1 MTSIGAAL
9 GGISGVHA
17 TPYDADGAVD
27 VANLQRIVAHI
38 GRAGVPAIVTGGN
51 TGEYYALTS
60 DEVRLVQETAIAAN
74 AGRAVMIAA
83 VGRSLREAIAGGKA
97 AKAMGA
103 DLLMAHQPLDPF
115 AAPQA
120 QARYFLEIADAVE
133 LPLVAYI
140 RSNHIGVAEMALLAA
155 HPNIPAVK
163 FAVPDLQLLASCID
177 EIGSETIA
185 WICGLAESWAPAFYA
200 TGAVGFTSGLVN
212 VAPRFSLAVHAALQS
227 GDFAT
232 ARHLVA
238 QIAPFEKMRSKFAN
252 GANVT
257 VVKQAMNLIGIPVGP
272 VRAPGLERLDAEDA
286 ATLVKLIES
295 FKAAGMV
302 DSY

>member
-1 MTSIGAAL
+1 MTSISAAL

-27 VANLQRIVAHI
+27 VANLKRIVAHI
-38 GRAGVPAIVTGGN
+38 GRAGIHAIVTAGN
-51 TGEYYALTS
+51 TGEYYALTL

-74 AGRAVMIAA
+74 EGRAVMIAA

-120 QARYFLEIADAVE
+120 QARYFMEIADAVD
-133 LPLVAYI
+133 LPLLAYV
-140 RSNHIGVAEMALLAA
+140 RSSHIGIKELAMLA
-155 HPNIPAVK
+155 GHPNIPAVK

-177 EIGSETIA
+177 EIGSDTIA
-185 WICGLAESWAPAFYA
+185 WICGLAEGWAPAFYA
-200 TGAVGFTSGLVN
+200 TGAIGFTSGLVN

-227 GDFAT
+227 GDFAE
-232 ARHLVA
+232 ARRLVA

-252 GANVT
+252 GTNVT
-257 VVKQAMNLIGIPVGP
+257 VVKEAMELIGMPVGP
-272 VRAPGLERLDAEDA
+272 VRLPGLERLEA
-286 ATLVKLIES
+286 ADGAALASLIES

-302 DSY
+302 DPY